1 MSFFTSTFRD
11 TYTFADLL
19 GGATPLVEEQP
30 PTPLTDDERELLYGP
45 MRKPPTPADDVER
58 PGQEPN
64 AQPKRR
70 RSLVRRLVR
79 AVSTMIMMSTIGFA
93 LLVTVG
99 PHFLP
104 FQSFY
109 IRTGSM
115 RPGLPV
121 GALVVATREPAAN
134 LHVGDV
140 IVFDRPGV
148 PGDMVT
154 HRIFAIEDSPS
165 GPQFVT
171 KGDANG
177 VPDPWRVAVAGDGWK
192 YKFSVPYAGYAVGY
206 AQALLAGIG
215 PRGAFVIICTVL
227 ALFMIWR
234 VPESDKKKVATA
246 CST

>member
-1 MSFFTSTFRD
+1 MSLD
-11 TYTFADLL
+11 M
-19 GGATPLVEEQP
+19 TPEAPTRIDEERP
-30 PTPLTDDERELLYGP
+30 SPLTDEERELLYGP
-45 MRKPPTPADDVER
+45 LRRHSEPADEADI
-58 PGQEPN
+58 PTD
-64 AQPKRR
+64 APKRR
-70 RSLVRRLVR
+70 RSFVRRVGRAFSTLVMLV
-79 AVSTMIMMSTIGFA
+79 AVGFT

-104 FQSFY
+104 FQNFY

-115 RPGLPV
+115 RPGIPV

-134 LHVGDV
+134 LHVGDI

-154 HRIFAIEDSPS
+154 HRIFAIEDSPT

-177 VPDPWRVAVAGDGWK
+177 VPDPWRVAATGEGWK

-206 AQALLAGIG
+206 AKVLLAGIG
-215 PRGAFVIICTVL
+215 PRGALVIICTVL

-234 VPESDKKKVATA
+234 VPDSQKKKSAAVTA
-246 CST
+246 

>member
-1 MSFFTSTFRD
+1 MSLDRDDFRE
-11 TYTFADLL
+11 TYRFADLL
-19 GGATPLVEEQP
+19 VGAPSRTDEERP
-30 PTPLTDDERELLYGP
+30 SPLTDEERELLYGP
-45 MRKPPTPADDVER
+45 LRRPDPAVDDESAR
-58 PGQEPN
+58 EQESAP
-64 AQPKRR
+64 APRR
-70 RSLVRRLVR
+70 RSFMRGLVRV
-79 AVSTMIMMSTIGFA
+79 VSTMIMLVAVGFL

-99 PHFLP
+99 PRFLP

-115 RPGLPV
+115 RPGIPV

-134 LHVGDV
+134 LHVGDI

-177 VPDPWRVAVAGDGWK
+177 VPDPWRVAATGDGWK
-192 YKFSVPYAGYAVGY
+192 YKFSVRYAGYAVGY
-206 AQALLAGIG
+206 AQVLLAGIG
-215 PRGAFVIICTVL
+215 PRGALIIVCTVL

-234 VPESDKKKVATA
+234 VPASDSKKPTA
-246 CST
+246 DAAA

>member
-1 MSFFTSTFRD
+1 VSLDRTHFRV
-11 TYTFADLL
+11 TYRFADLL
-19 GGATPLVEEQP
+19 VGAPPRTDEERP
-30 PTPLTDDERELLYGP
+30 SPLTDEERELLYGP
-45 MRKPPTPADDVER
+45 MRKPQVPVDDVET
-58 PGQEPN
+58 PAEVPDP
-64 AQPKRR
+64 QPARR
-70 RSLVRRLVR
+70 RSFARGVVRV
-79 AVSTMIMMSTIGFA
+79 VSTLLMLVAIAFL

-99 PHFLP
+99 PRFLP

-115 RPGLPV
+115 RPGIPV

-134 LHVGDV
+134 LHVGDI
-140 IVFDRPGV
+140 IVFDRPGA

-177 VPDPWRVAVAGDGWK
+177 LPDPWRVAATGDGWK
-192 YKFSVPYAGYAVGY
+192 YKFSVRYAGYAVGY
-206 AQALLAGIG
+206 AQVLLAGTG
-215 PRGAFVIICTVL
+215 PRGALVIVCTVL

-234 VPESDKKKVATA
+234 VPTSDPERPTTDAVV
-246 CST
+246 